1 MIRLRFSRDWKPYF
15 EGARNKIVKGKIN
28 RGDMIRELGDI
39 YSGRTLQNHSKRLG
53 QPVISENDVELFKE
67 MRFTLDELEKKLPFL
82 RIKLNSG
89 EVKTVKD
96 IIETYRRTGDVKALS
111 RLAEIK
117 SEKRVYSTKPGQNV
131 DRIEFSDSWFD
142 LEGHSLV
149 GTHGKIDGAYVN
161 FDSFSIVRHASV
173 KGEVIAINLQDGV
186 THTKRGHG
194 YSSSNNVNHYVKDYH
209 LNYDW
214 DAVLDNAGEGN
225 LSFDGYLDGLKKSL
239 ISKKADD
246 IDGTTLSVLIIIR
259 TEDKVYMAG
268 NMINGNS
275 PVVRINGSTGT
286 HISDY
291 DKFQLRYDGI
301 ARLSDVFEYF
311 DGRKMTVSEVEKGDI
326 LVVGSDGIKFME
338 DMVDSI
344 RDNEMFMSST
354 DNLYKKTEDDG
365 TVVIVKIKE

>member
-15 EGARNKIVKGKIN
+15 EGARNRVVKGKIN

-39 YSGRTLQNHSKRLG
+39 YSGRSLQNHSKRLG
-53 QPVISENDVELFKE
+53 QPVISENDVGMLKE
-67 MRFTLDELEKKLPFL
+67 MKFTLDELEKKLPFL

-96 IIETYRRTGDVKALS
+96 IIETYRRTGDVKALA

-142 LEGHSLV
+142 LEGFSVV
-149 GTHGKIDGAYVN
+149 GKHGTIDGVHVN

-186 THTKRGHG
+186 TSTKRGHG

-214 DAVLDNAGEGN
+214 DSVLDNAREGN

-239 ISKKADD
+239 LSRKPED

-275 PVVRINGSTGT
+275 PVIRINGNTGT

-291 DKFQLRYDGI
+291 HELQLRLDGV
-301 ARLSDVFEYF
+301 ARLSDMLKNFE
-311 DGRKMTVSEVEKGDI
+311 GRKMTISEVEKGDI
-326 LVVGSDGIKFME
+326 LTVGSDGIKFME
-338 DMVDSI
+338 EMVDSI
-344 RDNEMFMSST
+344 RDNEIFMSTT